1 MSFNRICAI
10 FLWFAVGTI
19 CPSAGLAAGAQGG
32 ATDAGLVTQKMALL
46 DKLLK
51 RTKSSESYS
60 AAGNQEA
67 RDLVAEAEELAGIA
81 RENLKKGNLEV
92 ATQGLD
98 EAFNRV
104 FSAAR
109 MCRKIGR
116 ASCRERV

>member
-67 RDLVAEAEELAGIA
+67 RALVAKE
-81 RENLKKGNLEV
+81 K
-92 ATQGLD
+92 TSSSSQ
-98 EAFNRV
+98 
-104 FSAAR
+104 
-109 MCRKIGR
+109 
-116 ASCRERV
+116 